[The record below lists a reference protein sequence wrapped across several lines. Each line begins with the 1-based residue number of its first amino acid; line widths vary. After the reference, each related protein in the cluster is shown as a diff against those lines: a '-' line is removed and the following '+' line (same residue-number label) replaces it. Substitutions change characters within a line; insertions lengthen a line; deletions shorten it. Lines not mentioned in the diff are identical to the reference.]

1 MCRGIYFLDLMN
13 AAVFLPREGTGQ
25 DSKKRMSKFM
35 TVVEEKLCQ
44 FRGASQL
51 SPELDQLSRS
61 IPEKYLD
68 ILENHLLPWIDQHYD
83 GQPVR
88 FIQNR
93 SPHLSTLHRWFNI
106 GFGNIHE
113 LKFCHGLLKVRIS
126 TQFRTFVGIYKGL
139 RCSRLPDI
147 WRSFR

>member
-1 MCRGIYFLDLMN
+1 MLRDIFFRSDECGR
-13 AAVFLPREGTGQ
+13 VFLPTEGTGQ

-88 FIQNR
+88 FIQDR
-93 SPHLSTLHRWFNI
+93 PPIHTSRVIQHWFRQ
-106 GFGNIHE
+106 HP
-113 LKFCHGLLKVRIS
+113 RIE
-126 TQFRTFVGIYKGL
+126 V
-139 RCSRLPDI
+139 LPWPSQGADI
-147 WRSFR
+147 NPI